1 MKKVNVAL
9 LQLCSGKNTK
19 NNLAQIEQQIKQL
32 PDSVKL
38 VLTPENA
45 LLFSNSKDY
54 HKHAEIQG
62 MGRCKMQLLKW
73 LSVTKY
79 GS

>member
-9 LQLCSGKNTK
+9 LQLCSGKNIK

-45 LLFSNSKDY
+45 LLSPAQKIIINMLKFRGKGHYKMRLLIWRS
-54 HKHAEIQG
+54 AI
-62 MGRCKMQLLKW
+62 RC
-73 LSVTKY
+73 